1 MDTFSRKLAMKFGT
15 SDGKTRI
22 ISVQP
27 CKEDISASE
36 VSGAMDVVISSGVFA
51 FAPAEK
57 REATVTEQT
66 VTKLF

>member
-1 MDTFSRKLAMKFGT
+1 METFTRKLAMKFGT

-22 ISVQP
+22 ITVQP
-27 CKEDISASE
+27 CKEDVDASQA
-36 VSGAMDVVISSGVFA
+36 GDAMDVIISSGVFT

>member
-1 MDTFSRKLAMKFGT
+1 MGTFTRKLTMKFGA

-22 ISVQP
+22 ITVQP
-27 CKEDISASE
+27 CKEDVDASQAG
-36 VSGAMDVVISSGVFA
+36 GAMDVMISSGVFA

-57 REATVTEQT
+57 LEAAITEQT

>member
-1 MDTFSRKLAMKFGT
+1 MESYSRKLALKFGT
-15 SDGKTRI
+15 GDGKTKI
-22 ISVQP
+22 ITIQP
-27 CKEDISASE
+27 CREDVDASQARD
-36 VSGAMDVVISSGVFA
+36 AMDVMISSGVFV